1 MTPPKNQKQVRSF
14 IGLVKYCGEICAKRS
29 HLLQPLTAPTSKKV
43 QFKWTVVEQKAFDKI
58 KWIVVRDRLFIYA
71 DFHKCFDIHTDAI
84 EFQLGSVISEDGKP
98 IAFYRLKLT
107 GPQTCYTVT
116 QK

>member
-1 MTPPKNQKQVRSF
+1 MMPPKNQKYVLSF

-58 KWIVVRDRLFIYA
+58 K
-71 DFHKCFDIHTDAI
+71 
-84 EFQLGSVISEDGKP
+84 
-98 IAFYRLKLT
+98 
-107 GPQTCYTVT
+107 
-116 QK
+116 